1 MDTNDEGNC
10 KGSINKHFGKVIC
23 YVEQPTSCSDAR
35 DSVEY
40 AGEKYSA
47 LACTV
52 GGKNAMRRN
61 TSIAKI
67 LLPSLFYTT
76 PNTFCFLLIDNMM
89 FQMMDQTMD
98 PVKAQAMELEKDL
111 GQVKILRN
119 NNLHHG

>member
-1 MDTNDEGNC
+1 MGTEAPSSEATSPETTEPPAGAGGCDCKDLVDPKDEGNC

-52 GGKNAMRRN
+52 GVDG
-61 TSIAKI
+61 SGDG
-67 LLPSLFYTT
+67 S
-76 PNTFCFLLIDNMM
+76 DEGSG
-89 FQMMDQTMD
+89 DESGD
-98 PVKAQAMELEKDL
+98 GSGD
-111 GQVKILRN
+111 
-119 NNLHHG
+119 

>member
-1 MDTNDEGNC
+1 MDPNDEGNC

-52 GGKNAMRRN
+52 GGKNAIRRN
-61 TSIAKI
+61 TSIAKY
-67 LLPSLFYTT
+67 FYHYNHFVLYDIVVLYYTSH
-76 PNTFCFLLIDNMM
+76 
-89 FQMMDQTMD
+89 QS
-98 PVKAQAMELEKDL
+98 
-111 GQVKILRN
+111 
-119 NNLHHG
+119 H

>member
-67 LLPSLFYTT
+67 LLPSLRTLFSTS
-76 PNTFCFLLIDNMM
+76 
-89 FQMMDQTMD
+89 
-98 PVKAQAMELEKDL
+98 
-111 GQVKILRN
+111 
-119 NNLHHG
+119 

>member
-67 LLPSLFYTT
+67 LLPSFNFTRPLTHFVSYS
-76 PNTFCFLLIDNMM
+76 LI
-89 FQMMDQTMD
+89 
-98 PVKAQAMELEKDL
+98 
-111 GQVKILRN
+111 I
-119 NNLHHG
+119 